1 MAGPGTGRD
10 RVRDGSTG
18 RDVERGVQD
27 MSGLI
32 TIGIPARGRP
42 SLLQAMRSCLEQDYR
57 PLEIDVRD
65 TSQGDEVGRLL
76 RALPGVRHLRRFG
89 TARRA

>member
-1 MAGPGTGRD
+1 M
-10 RVRDGSTG
+10 
-18 RDVERGVQD
+18 QD